1 MLGPNGR
8 CNLLCYSTQ
17 LIGNFVVLSL
27 AMFLLAMNSCAI
39 SGAKGLHEKERLA
52 KVNLR
57 KGMSID
63 DAIATMEPFGF
74 ECKLLKNATLSYHAK
89 PDDIT
94 PTALRGVDYLYCV
107 AKDRKGLVTSILAV
121 QLLIVDDKVDSIYY
135 EWLFDGL

>member
-94 PTALRGVDYLYCV
+94 PTLIGWLR
-107 AKDRKGLVTSILAV
+107 RSWQLAGGDTT
-121 QLLIVDDKVDSIYY
+121 QS
-135 EWLFDGL
+135 GGPPRSTQPAARS